1 MKERARTWW
10 RGRSSREQWLL
21 LALATLVF
29 IALVY
34 GAAFKPAFDW
44 RRSQAQLA
52 QTRETE
58 FKLVADAARLASDG
72 ADAAGAQTPVR
83 NALTDV
89 AGQSG
94 VDLIFVNARD
104 DGSVDAQIGSAAPEK
119 LFSMIE
125 RLERQ
130 YGVRVVSA
138 DIARVSDGASDL
150 RAQVT
155 LAR

>member
-1 MKERARTWW
+1 MKEQARAWW
-10 RGRSSREQWLL
+10 RGRSSREQSLL
-21 LALATLVF
+21 LALSALLFV
-29 IALVY
+29 ALVY
-34 GAAFKPAFDW
+34 GAAFKPALDW
-44 RRSQAQLA
+44 RRSQALLA
-52 QTRETE
+52 QSRETE
-58 FKLVADAARLASDG
+58 FKLVADAARIASD
-72 ADAAGAQTPVR
+72 DANAVGAQTPVR

-89 AGQSG
+89 AGQTG

-104 DGSVDAQIGSAAPEK
+104 DGSVEAQIGSAAPEK

-125 RLERQ
+125 QLEQR

-138 DIARVSDGASDL
+138 DIARVSDGAADL